1 MSAVQQKRLFPNED
15 VTYEYHPG
23 LYIKLRVSGFVISV
37 YKPLSRE
44 TYKGSKKYYTEPKID
59 ISTNATVCINIQNKI
74 LIDRSIEAAI
84 EILNREP
91 DDRKID
97 IHNWKNNYETVALDK
112 PLATPV
118 KTKTILPK
126 PNQLFEAS
134 NGVRHIYLGYGY
146 LFRLNNGLLNADCL
160 RMGHIYLQPTTYSNI
175 RIAYNALIIDKASS
189 LDAFISEKR
198 AIKILKNY
206 GNTFENIVI
215 EYPNGRSVYNVSL
228 LDKKA
233 HLDYSERNR
242 IAHYMNENRMLLNKL
257 NNYLTM
263 DL

>member
-1 MSAVQQKRLFPNED
+1 MGIVPQKRLFPNEN

-23 LYIKLRVSGFVISV
+23 SHVKLRVSGFVISV
-37 YKPLSRE
+37 YKPLSKRAYRNSNE
-44 TYKGSKKYYTEPKID
+44 YYVEPKID
-59 ISTNATVCINIQNKI
+59 ISTNATVCLNIQDKI
-74 LIDRSIEAAI
+74 LMDKAIEAAI
-84 EILNREP
+84 EMLNREP

-118 KTKTILPK
+118 KTKTVLPK
-126 PNQLFEAS
+126 PNQLFETS
-134 NGVRHIYLGYGY
+134 NGAKHIYLGYGY
-146 LFRLNNGLLNADCL
+146 LFRLDNGLLNADCL
-160 RMGHIYLQPTTYSNI
+160 RMGHIYLQPTDYSNI

-198 AIKILKNY
+198 AIKILKSY

-215 EYPNGRSVYNVSL
+215 DNPNGRSVYTVAL
-228 LDKKA
+228 LDKKEQ
-233 HLDYSERNR
+233 LDYSERNR
-242 IAHYMNENRMLLNKL
+242 VAHYMNESRMLLSKL
-257 NNYLTM
+257 GSYLTM